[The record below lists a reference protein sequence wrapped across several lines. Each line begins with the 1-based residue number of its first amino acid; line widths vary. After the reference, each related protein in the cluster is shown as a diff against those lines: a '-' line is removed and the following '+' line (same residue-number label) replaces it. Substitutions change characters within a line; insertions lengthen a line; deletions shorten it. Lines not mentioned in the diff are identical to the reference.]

1 MNYKETLKNL
11 NQKIAET
18 RGAIAANRILV
29 RDSSAALGGLKTAI
43 RAANRKGDGATVSRL
58 SKEQNLRRSLV
69 RGVTENIQPNNRKVL
84 RELYFTRAGAIDA
97 WVKAETK

>member
-18 RGAIAANRILV
+18 RGAIAANKLLI

-43 RAANRKGDGATVSRL
+43 RQANRKGEGDVVSKL
-58 SKEQNLRRSLV
+58 SKEQNLRRALV
-69 RGVTENIQPNNRKVL
+69 RGVTENIQPTNRQTL

-97 WVKAETK
+97 WVKAES